1 MKSDIILEKAKGEN
15 ELDPDTTPP
24 SSMKV
29 LQRVMT
35 LLLTLYFA
43 KLNGRKSI
51 LVPVFKDEMFGVTKK
66 PHC

>member
-1 MKSDIILEKAKGEN
+1 MQRQEDDMKSDIILEKAKGEN

-35 LLLTLYFA
+35 LLLTLY
-43 KLNGRKSI
+43 
-51 LVPVFKDEMFGVTKK
+51 
-66 PHC
+66 